1 MGTCL
6 RRARQLPDGPV
17 KANPAPLRRARR
29 IPDSVT
35 SRRARV
41 SEVLQQGEVTS
52 QEQLRELL
60 AAEGIVV
67 SQGTLSRD
75 LDAVGAVRHAHG
87 NGPARYVLGSEQVL
101 ATLPRDEALA
111 RVIADLLVSAEA
123 AGNIAVLRTPP
134 GGAQYLAGSLDRSG
148 LEQVVGSVAG
158 DDTVLVV
165 ARTLRAAQELCA
177 DLVDLASRGASRPVR
192 GSGPDAG
199 TGA

>member
-1 MGTCL
+1 MKTPPERL
-6 RRARQLPDGPV
+6 RPARRA
-17 KANPAPLRRARR
+17 
-29 IPDSVT
+29 PDSVA
-35 SRRARV
+35 SRRARI
-41 SEVLQQGEVTS
+41 SEILQRGEVTS

-75 LDAVGAVRHAHG
+75 LDAVGAVRHV
-87 NGPARYVLGSEQVL
+87 NGDGQVRYALRSEQVL
-101 ATLPRDEALA
+101 SALPRDEALA
-111 RVIADLLVSAEA
+111 RVAADLLISAEA

-177 DLVDLASRGASRPVR
+177 VLLDLASRGASRSVR
-192 GSGPDAG
+192 ASAPDSG